1 MLFQQQPVHAL
12 EILID
17 NDQTGFTRSGFAATS
32 NAGNEEHYGSN
43 YRYDGDS
50 VAGGSQW
57 AKWTPSI
64 STAGTY
70 KIYMKWSSFT
80 NRPTNAPV
88 EISYN
93 GGISVRHLTVD
104 QRLEAKEWFY
114 LGDYELKA
122 GTGNYVKITD
132 AGTGATIADAV
143 KFEYVA
149 ETAITI
155 DNDATGFTRSGFDTV
170 STGGNEEHLGANYRQ
185 DGSEASGGSQW
196 AQWTPAITTA
206 GNYKVY
212 MKWSSFA
219 NRPDA
224 APVQVGYNGG
234 TQTFNTTVNQQQDG
248 SNWNYLGDFQLA
260 AGSGNY
266 VRITDADSGYT
277 VADAVKF
284 VYSPWD
290 YTDDFEDES
299 IGGNPSHWIEKN
311 TLNRWSV
318 VSHEGGKVYKH
329 TPASGSVQSWL
340 HVFERN
346 VEFAARFK
354 VLSHS
359 SENAK
364 IRLSLRYND
373 EEAQIYA
380 GYDFVN
386 SKWHI
391 KERRG
396 DEFEWVTLAESAA
409 ETLSLNTWYTIKA
422 VTENNQVKL
431 YVNDMRK
438 PKLTTNA
445 SQHQSPGRVA
455 LSALGTEAYF
465 DQVRLK
471 LNSGQGRVNDGV
483 LEYTIG
489 DTDAMSRE
497 GASIVEKLNGDLV
510 MLHRKEIFLSTNEGQ
525 TFEPTTSLPWPSN
538 GHGHHSL
545 LRLQSGKLLDM
556 VAEYNIV
563 KPKFDSPLRFR
574 AKMSSDDGATW
585 TDGGLT
591 WTGYREGVP
600 GESVAI
606 VMNDKL
612 TQMADG
618 RIFFVVGIREDNGTT
633 VTGHKSEVYYS
644 DDEGATWHESA
655 NDTDSVTSLIRYV
668 EGKVIATADGKLR
681 LYTPWNEADSVRYSV
696 STDNGVTW
704 AGDLPMSGM
713 KNSRSSFAL
722 IQDPYA
728 STRTY
733 YMVWVYND
741 KNDSE
746 LVFLPRSRLA
756 LARSYDGIN
765 WEYMMDV
772 ERWISPDRADGRAI
786 TQILDPSLTAT
797 QDYLYVTIGR
807 SEKIG
812 DSAHNFQKLRVYRI
826 DKSKMSVYEAWPT
839 EY

>member
-1 MLFQQQPVHAL
+1 MQQQSAHAS
-12 EILID
+12 EIIVD
-17 NDQTGFTRSGFAATS
+17 NDQAGFTRSEFAATS
-32 NAGNEEHYGSN
+32 NAGNKEHYGSN
-43 YRYDGDS
+43 YRYDGDT

-57 AKWTPSI
+57 AKWTPTI
-64 STAGTY
+64 GTAGTY
-70 KIYMKWSSFT
+70 KIYMKWSSHT
-80 NRPTNAPV
+80 NRPQAAPI

-93 GGISVRHLTVD
+93 GGASVRQMTVD
-104 QRLEAKEWFY
+104 QRMEADNWHY
-114 LGDYELKA
+114 LGEYELKA

-132 AGTGATIADAV
+132 ASAGATIADAV
-143 KFEYVA
+143 KFAYVE

-155 DNDATGFTRSGFDTV
+155 DNDTAGFTRNGFDTV
-170 STGGNEEHLGANYRQ
+170 SSGGNGEQLGVNYRQ

-196 AQWTPAITTA
+196 AQWTPAVTAA

-224 APVQVGYNGG
+224 APVQVVYNGG
-234 TQTFNTTVNQQQDG
+234 AQTFNTTVNQQLDG
-248 SNWNYLGDFQLA
+248 SNWHYLGDFQLA

-266 VRITDADSGYT
+266 VRVTDADSGYT

-290 YTDDFEDES
+290 YADDFEDES
-299 IGGNPSHWIEKN
+299 IGSNPSHWIEKH

-318 VSHEGGKVYKH
+318 VSHEGSHVYKH
-329 TPASGSVQSWL
+329 TPAAESTHSWL
-340 HVFERN
+340 HVFERD
-346 VEFAARFK
+346 VEFSARFK
-354 VLSHS
+354 VLSHNP
-359 SENAK
+359 ENAK
-364 IRLSLRYND
+364 IRLSVRYND

-386 SKWHI
+386 AKWHI

-396 DEFEWVTLAESAA
+396 EDFEWVTLAESAA

-422 VTENNQVKL
+422 VTENNQVQL

-438 PKLTTNA
+438 PKLTTAA
-445 SQHQSPGRVA
+445 SRHQSPGRVA
-455 LSALGTEAYF
+455 LSALGTEVYF

-471 LNSGQGRVNDGV
+471 LNSGQGRLNDGV
-483 LEYTIG
+483 LEYTLGSEG
-489 DTDAMSRE
+489 DMSRE

-510 MLHRKEIFLSTNEGQ
+510 LLHRKETFLSTDDGQ
-525 TFEPTTSLPWPSN
+525 TFQPTTSIPWPKN
-538 GHGHHSL
+538 GHSHYSVI
-545 LRLQSGKLLDM
+545 RLQSGKLLNM
-556 VAEYNIV
+556 VAEYNMPN
-563 KPKFDSPLRFR
+563 PKFDSPLRFR
-574 AKMSSDDGATW
+574 AKLSSDDGATW
-585 TDGGLT
+585 TNGGLT
-591 WTGYREGVP
+591 WTAYREGVL
-600 GESVAI
+600 GESEAI

-612 TQMADG
+612 TQMPDG
-618 RIFFVVGIREDNGTT
+618 RIFFVVGIREDDGTK
-633 VTGHKSEVYYS
+633 VIGHKSEVYYS
-644 DDEGATWHESA
+644 DDEGATWHQSV
-655 NDTDSVTSLIRYV
+655 NDTDSVTSLVRYA

-704 AGDLPMSGM
+704 AGDYPLSSM
-713 KNSRSSFAL
+713 KNSRSSFAV

-728 STRTY
+728 STLTY

-741 KNDSE
+741 KNDYDI
-746 LVFLPRSRLA
+746 VFLPRSRLA

-772 ERWISPDRADGRAI
+772 ERWISPDRTDGRAI

-807 SEKIG
+807 SEKIDESTG
-812 DSAHNFQKLRVYRI
+812 HNFQRLRVYRI
-826 DKSKMSVYEAWPT
+826 DKSKLFAYEAWPT